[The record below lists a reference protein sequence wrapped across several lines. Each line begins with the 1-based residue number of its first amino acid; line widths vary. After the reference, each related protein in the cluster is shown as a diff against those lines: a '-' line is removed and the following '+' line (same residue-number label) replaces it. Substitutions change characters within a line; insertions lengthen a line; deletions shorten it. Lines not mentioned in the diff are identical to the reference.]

1 MPETQVGQLDHV
13 QDKYSNA
20 DNMCLLVNIQV
31 QEMKSIEVK
40 VNYNSL
46 PISKVLSW
54 TYKVRLNKSTGLY
67 PTLRK
72 YRQYL
77 LPMHVSR

>member
-1 MPETQVGQLDHV
+1 MPETKVGQLDHV

-40 VNYNSL
+40 KVNYNSL
-46 PISKVLSW
+46 PISKLLS
-54 TYKVRLNKSTGLY
+54 
-67 PTLRK
+67 
-72 YRQYL
+72 
-77 LPMHVSR
+77 

>member
-1 MPETQVGQLDHV
+1 MPETKVGQLDHV

-46 PISKVLSW
+46 PISKVLS
-54 TYKVRLNKSTGLY
+54 
-67 PTLRK
+67 
-72 YRQYL
+72 
-77 LPMHVSR
+77 